1 MMEDLAIIKKE
12 FASKRAAEYR
22 SRGYEVLQDAPLDFM
37 PGFRA
42 DLLVR
47 KNGETRVIAVQ
58 TRTGLAVTPALEE
71 LAEAISAMPGW
82 SFDLQLVSEPER
94 LDAPESAESFDP
106 AGIDRR
112 IVEAERSLAEG
123 FAEAAFVLA
132 WSAAEAAIRS
142 LAAAAGVDIRRVTQ
156 SRYLLRHAVHQDAIS
171 QRDYERLSE
180 MLAYRNAIVHG
191 FAARGFDAQQVHDLI
206 AVVRKLQR
214 TAAAENQGQ
223 VV

>member
-1 MMEDLAIIKKE
+1 MEDLAIIKKE
-12 FASKRAAEYR
+12 FANKRAAEYR
-22 SRGYEVLQDAPLDFM
+22 SRGYEVLQDAPLYFM

-71 LAEAISAMPGW
+71 LAEAISTMPGW

-94 LDAPESAESFDP
+94 LDAPESAEPFD
-106 AGIDRR
+106 AADIGRHVD
-112 IVEAERSLAEG
+112 EAERALAAG
-123 FAEAAFVLA
+123 FVEAAFVLA
-132 WSAAEAAIRS
+132 WSAAEAAVRS
-142 LAAAAGVDIRRVTQ
+142 LAAAAGVDIQRVTQ
-156 SRYLLRHAVHQDAIS
+156 SSYLLRHAAHRDAIS

-191 FAARGFDAQQVHDLI
+191 FAASDFDAQRAHDLI
-206 AVVRKLQR
+206 AIVRNLQR
-214 TAAAENQGQ
+214 AEAGSGA
-223 VV
+223 